1 MDDDKGLDLSLGLP
15 CGGSSTNSKDR
26 SGNSADARTA
36 TDERT
41 SKIVNDFKNFL
52 NAGIPQ
58 TYQSIDPVKPQENF
72 FNNFSQTGSGGNA
85 SSSGP
90 VIGDK
95 RKSMFNEMNNQKKQ
109 ETEARSPDLQDKGK
123 TSYISIT
130 TDEGSTAD
138 NEDVAESEAE
148 GSSSRTVSH
157 CEDGLRTHGGNS
169 GSSKVPKEIHAKA
182 NVRTPPFPVQT
193 LNALSSPYSITI
205 KESSAVGLSSTSSY
219 PRVSMMQSIPC
230 ASGERPAL
238 HITTPGN
245 VPMTFGYSSVRVP
258 MIDKDSP
265 WRMVAHPHS
274 LHSPYAGRAIPTSV
288 PPQVTNPSSSG
299 VPRPDLRPSEQ
310 VKGQTK
316 PLAGEEGSS
325 WTQDEVKR
333 EENSFPSEYP
343 AIRPGIAADVKFGG
357 SGSCPN
363 LPWVSTTGPGPNG
376 RTISG
381 VTYKY
386 NATEVKI
393 VCACHGTH
401 MSPDE
406 FIHHAAEQQPN
417 TAATPSL
424 APLPNGN
431 PAASSKS

>member
-26 SGNSADARTA
+26 SGNSADARTD

-72 FNNFSQTGSGGNA
+72 FNNLSQTGSGGNA

-90 VIGDK
+90 VLGDK

-109 ETEARSPDLQDKGK
+109 ETEARSPDLQEKGK

-157 CEDGLRTHGGNS
+157 CEDGLRTHAGNS
-169 GSSKVPKEIHAKA
+169 SSSKVPKEIHAKA
-182 NVRTPPFPVQT
+182 NVGTPPFPVQT
-193 LNALSSPYSITI
+193 LNALSSPYSMTI
-205 KESSAVGLSSTSSY
+205 KESSAVGLSSASSY

-230 ASGERPAL
+230 TSGERPAL

-258 MIDKDSP
+258 MIDKDSN
-265 WRMVAHPHS
+265 WRMVAHPQS
-274 LHSPYAGRAIPTSV
+274 LHSPYAGRAIPMSV

-299 VPRPDLRPSEQ
+299 APRPDLCPSEQ

-325 WTQDEVKR
+325 RTQDEVKR
-333 EENSFPSEYP
+333 EANGFPSEYP

-357 SGSCPN
+357 SGSFPN

-406 FIHHAAEQQPN
+406 FIRHPAEQQTN
-417 TAATPSL
+417 TVATPSL
-424 APLPNGN
+424 APLSNGN
-431 PAASSKS
+431 PAASAKS